1 MKLIHREHS
10 SYILSKN
17 VRGVLFFY
25 VYSTCPPT
33 ADSEFTDLETA
44 LARCKYLSRNPQG
57 WTTPTLARHGG
68 QWVIQSNRQTTF
80 VPLDKAT
87 PELLAACPGAVERLR
102 IDNEE
107 PF

>member
-17 VRGVLFFY
+17 VRGVSFFY
-25 VYSTCPPT
+25 VYLTCPPT
-33 ADSEFTDLETA
+33 IDSEFTDFETA
-44 LARCKYLSRNPQG
+44 LARCKYLSRLSQG
-57 WTTPTLARHGG
+57 WTTPTLARLHG
-68 QWVIQSNRQTTF
+68 QWVIWSDKHTVF

-87 PELLAACPGAVERLR
+87 PELLAACPGAVERLKEW
-102 IDNEE
+102 NNE

>member
-1 MKLIHREHS
+1 MDAVKIAQFSKRVNVSSKKKMKNYLM
-10 SYILSKN
+10 
-17 VRGVLFFY
+17 
-25 VYSTCPPT
+25 
-33 ADSEFTDLETA
+33 LE
-44 LARCKYLSRNPQG
+44 G

-68 QWVIQSNRQTTF
+68 QWVIWSDKQTVF

-87 PELLAACPGAVERLR
+87 TELLAACPGAVEQLR